1 MEQMT
6 ITAKIQII
14 VAETDNYPQFTSKYR
29 CFAIN

>member
-14 VAETDNYPQFTSKYR
+14 VAETDKQWHQLKDLD
-29 CFAIN
+29 IH